1 MPVTTATI
9 QLLSS
14 HASFEPL
21 VDHTLD
27 KAGIHRSAQF
37 GRGVAKVIL
46 DFPLTWAFAQLELLN
61 SFERAR
67 TVVCTQ
73 SGNKAYLD
81 CLGSYHLSAVV
92 EATDEKS
99 LLSAVYAASDAQR
112 IYQYQSGLTYMELR
126 VTRLLL
132 LGDDTRQLARK
143 LHISHKTVNAHVS
156 NILGKLG
163 YESRAQYLAALL
175 GHKVIA

>member
-126 VTRLLL
+126 VT
-132 LGDDTRQLARK
+132 GSWPANC
-143 LHISHKTVNAHVS
+143 ISHIRRSTRMFPTFWANSATKA
-156 NILGKLG
+156 
-163 YESRAQYLAALL
+163 
-175 GHKVIA
+175 GHSIWPRCWATK

>member
-1 MPVTTATI
+1 M
-9 QLLSS
+9 
-14 HASFEPL
+14 
-21 VDHTLD
+21 
-27 KAGIHRSAQF
+27 
-37 GRGVAKVIL
+37 
-46 DFPLTWAFAQLELLN
+46 
-61 SFERAR
+61 
-67 TVVCTQ
+67 
-73 SGNKAYLD
+73 
-81 CLGSYHLSAVV
+81 V

-143 LHISHKTVNAHVS
+143 LHISHKTGNAHVS
-156 NILGKLG
+156 NILCKLG

>member
-1 MPVTTATI
+1 MTATVASVQI
-9 QLLSS
+9 ISS

-21 VDHTLD
+21 VDGVLS
-27 KAGIHRSAQF
+27 KAGVIRSAHF

-46 DFPLTWAFAQLELLN
+46 DFPLTYAFAQLESLN

-73 SGNKAYLD
+73 SNNAAYLD

-92 EATDEKS
+92 SSTDGKG

-112 IYQYQSGLTYMELR
+112 IYQYLSGLTYMELR

-132 LGDDTRQLARK
+132 LGDDTRRLARK
-143 LHISHKTVNAHVS
+143 LQISHKTVNAHIS

-175 GHKVIA
+175 GNKATA